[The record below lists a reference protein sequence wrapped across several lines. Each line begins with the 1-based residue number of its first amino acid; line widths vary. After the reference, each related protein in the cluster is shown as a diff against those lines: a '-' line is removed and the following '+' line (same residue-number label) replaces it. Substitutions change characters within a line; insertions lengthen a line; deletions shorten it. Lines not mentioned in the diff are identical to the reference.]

1 MDVFDVSADVH
12 ALIVDLLPVV
22 CPSARFDPELS
33 RVVVPV
39 GRFEPAM
46 PTLTIVERC
55 AQADPARW
63 PGLVEEWLRDTADRF
78 GLAVADLELFGDI
91 RKRLRVR
98 IEPRLGDER
107 RRWIACRP
115 AGRYFDAV
123 VHIDHPEYGGPL
135 TVHRARL
142 LGLRRIG
149 DYAVPNTYEGELAD
163 VQVRDQPITARET
176 VRVVT
181 KPGCRYVSAL
191 FTELERF
198 LPDAGRAGALVAI
211 PTHSTIL
218 LYPLGAAGP
227 GAVLPALA
235 QVVADMHAASDD
247 PCSPDVFRYGP
258 DRSLVRLDP
267 ATRAAADEPRPRRR
281 FWRR

>member
-39 GRFEPAM
+39 GRFEPSA

-55 AQADPARW
+55 AQADPVRW
-63 PGLVEEWLRDTADRF
+63 PRLVEEWLRETADRF

-98 IEPRLGDER
+98 VEPRLDDER
-107 RRWIACRP
+107 RRWIACKP

-123 VHIDHPEYGGPL
+123 VHIDHPKYGGPL
-135 TVHRARL
+135 TIHRARL
-142 LGLRRIG
+142 LGLRNIG
-149 DYAVPNTYEGELAD
+149 SYAVPNTYEGELAD
-163 VQVRDQPITARET
+163 VQVRDQPITMREK

-191 FTELERF
+191 YTELERF
-198 LPDAGRAGALVAI
+198 LPDAGPAGSLMAI

-218 LYPLGAAGP
+218 LHPVAPP
-227 GAVLPALA
+227 GAGSVLPALA
-235 QVVADMHAASDD
+235 QVTADMHAASDD
-247 PCSPDVFRYGP
+247 PCSPEVFWYGP
-258 DRSLVRLDP
+258 NRTLVRLDP
-267 ATRAAADEPRPRRR
+267 RTGAAVDEPRPRRR